1 MRSGNVRLCWAL
13 IIWRGGKRVV
23 QRIFSQSKHT
33 LSEVV
38 AIRNNI
44 YGELGIEID
53 D

>member
-1 MRSGNVRLCWAL
+1 MCWAL
-13 IIWRGGKRVV
+13 VIRRGGKRVV
-23 QRIFSQSKHT
+23 QRTFSQSKHT

-38 AIRNNI
+38 AIRNKT